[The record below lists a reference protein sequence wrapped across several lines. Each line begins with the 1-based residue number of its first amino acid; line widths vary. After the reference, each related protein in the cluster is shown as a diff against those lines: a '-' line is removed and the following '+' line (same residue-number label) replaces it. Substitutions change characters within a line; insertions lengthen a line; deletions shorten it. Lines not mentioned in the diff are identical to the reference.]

1 MGARFLFNGWIIITC
16 CTTAFY
22 QNKLGDEESNAVY
35 SRLRENI
42 TESQKCFRLF
52 LPSDRFV
59 AVYILLSV
67 FYNIHDH
74 LLLI

>member
-1 MGARFLFNGWIIITC
+1 MKKATQF
-16 CTTAFY
+16 TADY
-22 QNKLGDEESNAVY
+22 EETSHA
-35 SRLRENI
+35 
-42 TESQKCFRLF
+42 ESQKCFRLF

>member
-1 MGARFLFNGWIIITC
+1 MGGSSSHIVRMHFIKTSWAMKKATQF
-16 CTTAFY
+16 TADY
-22 QNKLGDEESNAVY
+22 EETSHA
-35 SRLRENI
+35 
-42 TESQKCFRLF
+42 ESQKCFRLF